1 MNNDKDQRTL
11 RKMLERID
19 RAIIYCHDQTF
30 ASFQQ
35 NTMLQ
40 EACVFNI
47 LQIGELAK
55 YGLSDPFVTSH
66 PDIPWHQINGMR
78 NRIVH
83 GYEGVQLRIVWETI
97 TEDFPKLQTALAAI
111 LD

>member
-1 MNNDKDQRTL
+1 MNNDKDHQTL
-11 RKMLERID
+11 RKMLERIE
-19 RAIIYCHDQTF
+19 RTIIYCRDQTF
-30 ASFQQ
+30 ESFQQ

-55 YGLSDPFVTSH
+55 YGLSDPFVASH

-83 GYEGVQLRIVWETI
+83 GYEGVRLHIVWETI
-97 TEDFPKLQTALAAI
+97 TENFPELQEALAAI